1 MRKSHRHPR
10 WTGLLAGP
18 VLAATL
24 LSGCGVAGTEW
35 HPGVAAEVGD
45 EVVTT
50 DRVDEV
56 ATDYCTAVSSQVA
69 AEGSAVPLSFFR
81 TGIVGQLALASA
93 AEQLAELYGVEPAGE
108 YPARLQE
115 LTDAVADLP
124 EDVRP
129 SVIAVETASAYTQGV
144 ALAVGQKQL
153 RDRGATP
160 TDPEALALGQQTF
173 VDWLAENPVDFDPRY
188 GIQVVD
194 GAVGP
199 VDTSLSVPV
208 GETAEQGTLQQP
220 DPAYTGRLPSTQRCG

>member
-129 SVIAVETASAYTQGV
+129 RRASPSRPPTPTSRASPSPSARSSSATAARPRRPRSARAGTADLRG
-144 ALAVGQKQL
+144 LAGREPGRLRPPL
-153 RDRGATP
+153 RDPGGRRG
-160 TDPEALALGQQTF
+160 
-173 VDWLAENPVDFDPRY
+173 
-188 GIQVVD
+188 
-194 GAVGP
+194 VGP
-199 VDTSLSVPV
+199 VDDQPVGAV